1 MGTVFFSLKKLIPL
15 FELFLEP
22 ADNHLHLQ
30 AAAPAEI
37 CLFIFLI
44 VEKKRELIFVALSL
58 RIVKESNPVYRSH
71 RISEAIDL
79 MS

>member
-22 ADNHLHLQ
+22 ADRRLHLQ

-37 CLFIFLI
+37 CLFISLI
-44 VEKKRELIFVALSL
+44 VEKKENLFNFCGSVFKDCE
-58 RIVKESNPVYRSH
+58 RIKPG
-71 RISEAIDL
+71 L
-79 MS
+79 